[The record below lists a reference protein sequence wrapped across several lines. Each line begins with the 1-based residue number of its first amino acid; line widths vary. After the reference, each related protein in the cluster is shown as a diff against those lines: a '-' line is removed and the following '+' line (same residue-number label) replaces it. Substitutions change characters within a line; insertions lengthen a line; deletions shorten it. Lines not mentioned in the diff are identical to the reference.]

1 MAPMSPPPAPAVP
14 LDHGWATAAGRR
26 PDNQDRCAATGTWA
40 VVSDGAGGHR
50 GGALAATLTVEAVAA
65 GLAGAV
71 PAADPGVVHRLV
83 AAADGAVRARQAA
96 DPGVATM
103 AATVPVAVA
112 APGDDWWVGHVGD
125 SPAWRV
131 GGRTITR
138 LTEDHNAAAALVRA
152 GLITAAEARAH
163 PGRHMITR
171 AVGAVGRPVADVSR
185 VTLGPGERL
194 VLASDG
200 VGVLGEAAIMDAV
213 LAATTAASAARR
225 LVAAAVAAGSQDNV
239 TAVVIG
245 RPGGGPG

>member
-50 GGALAATLTVEAVAA
+50 GGALAAALTVDAVAA

-103 AATVPVAVA
+103 AATVTVAVA

-171 AVGAVGRPVADVSR
+171 AVGAVGRP
-185 VTLGPGERL
+185 
-194 VLASDG
+194 
-200 VGVLGEAAIMDAV
+200 GEAAIMDAV